1 MPMYGAPPLL
11 LTRNLLYTAV
21 TRARRMVILVGRQDI
36 VQTMVDNNRQSM
48 RYTGLAYRLARK

>member
-1 MPMYGAPPLL
+1 MYGAPPLL